1 MLQWYCSQTPITMEL
16 IRTLRE
22 RSQTKKQMEIHK
34 LAEETI
40 TLSDFDNSLYIAFAG
55 TPLVPIKEEW
65 TSKEIVEELTKLR
78 QNYIK
83 SKLHN

>member
-1 MLQWYCSQTPITMEL
+1 MEL

-22 RSQTKKQMEIHK
+22 RSQTKKQMEIQQ

-65 TSKEIVEELTKLR
+65 TSKEIVEELNKLR

>member
-1 MLQWYCSQTPITMEL
+1 MEL

-22 RSQTKKQMEIHK
+22 KSQTRKEEEIHK

-55 TPLVPIKEEW
+55 TPIVPIKEEW

-83 SKLHN
+83 SKLHS

>member
-1 MLQWYCSQTPITMEL
+1 MEL

-22 RSQTKKQMEIHK
+22 RSQTKKQMEIQQ

-40 TLSDFDNSLYIAFAG
+40 TLSDLDNSLYIAFAG

-65 TSKEIVEELTKLR
+65 TSKEIVEELNKLR

>member
-1 MLQWYCSQTPITMEL
+1 MEL

-55 TPLVPIKEEW
+55 TPIVPIKEEW

-83 SKLHN
+83 SKLHS